1 MEPGREVARRAIRR
15 VHGWRRDYHFER
27 TYLAFHSWFR
37 FRSRS
42 DRWCA
47 IEPRGEGLGC
57 GVRSQG
63 GAQGARGASK
73 TLSAANAGQR
83 RHIIAHG
90 LIALEREFSFRPCWL
105 CVCAHGYSNKQ
116 RCVSPKSRFG
126 LSDALPLSN
135 GAPQIFRM
143 ASRSDFA
150 FGSSTTNRSQK
161 KSPLSFE
168 YKSTAVTDTAPAAC
182 RRCISSSALR
192 SVLKS
197 PNCGRRSIGLRDAS
211 HTRASAWFCFCK
223 RDSTNNWCAFKSNSG
238 LAATGWTILSWY
250 PGKHGS

>member
-1 MEPGREVARRAIRR
+1 MDGDRIIILSEHIWPFFHGFCFGRAA
-15 VHGWRRDYHFER
+15 
-27 TYLAFHSWFR
+27 T
-37 FRSRS
+37 
-42 DRWCA
+42 
-47 IEPRGEGLGC
+47 
-57 GVRSQG
+57 G
-63 GAQGARGASK
+63 GARVNLEARALAAVSGVKEDRSAARIS
-73 TLSAANAGQR
+73 LSAANAGHR
-83 RHIIAHG
+83 RHIIAQG

-135 GAPQIFRM
+135 SAPQIFRM

-168 YKSTAVTDTAPAAC
+168 YNSTAVTDTAPAAY
-182 RRCISSSALR
+182 RRCTTSSALR

-197 PNCGRRSIGLRDAS
+197 PNCGRRSIGLPDAS
-211 HTRASAWFCFCK
+211 HTRASAWFGFCK
-223 RDSTNNWCAFKSNSG
+223 RDSTNNWCAFQSNSELSG
-238 LAATGWTILSWY
+238 TGWTFWSWY
-250 PGKHGS
+250 